1 MVITAINKLME
12 SLHQSE
18 DLSSIL
24 ITSRKIPWIIIKK
37 NVWER
42 QITNKSI
49 HKYKKNIKVDSYDP
63 RI

>member
-24 ITSRKIPWIIIKK
+24 ITSRKIHWIIIKK

-49 HKYKKNIKVDSYDP
+49 LKYKKNIKVDSYDP